1 MQTAETL
8 IVLGVLVLFSIF
20 TMSVH
25 QFILGDKE
33 LIYESE
39 EMIEAIALAQGFI
52 EEAEMMRFDEDST
65 AMTPTLFTDNGE
77 LGPETGESYPNFD
90 DVDDF
95 NGYQATEQSLTVPYT
110 ISIDVHY
117 VNESSPYS
125 ETSSETYIKESVVS
139 ISSDQFTGSSNNP
152 ILQFKKLFAYHYFF
166 MD

>member
-1 MQTAETL
+1 M

-20 TMSVH
+20 ILSVH

-33 LIYESE
+33 LVYESE

-65 AMTPTLFTDNGE
+65 AMTPTLFTNSGD

-95 NGYQATEQSLTVPYT
+95 NGYQVTEQSMTVPYT

-125 ETSSETYIKESVVS
+125 ETSTKTYIKEIVVS
-139 ISSDQFTGSSNNP
+139 IASDQFTGSSNSQ
-152 ILQFKKLFAYHYFF
+152 ILQFKKMFAYHYFF
-166 MD
+166 ME